1 METHSNPEVG
11 LMAELPWKPVV
22 CLPANLTVRLAAD
35 VLLAEDPGPWC
46 ESAAAGLL
54 GPGARR
60 KRVQRLASALMNYA
74 GTLKSLKGRGLPAAA
89 AVFFWPDFTI
99 ARATAEV
106 YIVAGGHP
114 DGPVTM
120 ARARELTGPNKDS
133 LGETEA
139 AEAEVP
145 AGPAFR
151 AHRYQKLWG
160 AFAPYN
166 VMEEVS
172 WFIWPPGSNA
182 TVIMT
187 VSWREPIFSKVGTT
201 IADDMA
207 RNFRIEP
214 PA

>member
-1 METHSNPEVG
+1 
-11 LMAELPWKPVV
+11 MAELPWKPVV
-22 CLPANLTVRLAAD
+22 CLPANLTVRLDAE
-35 VLLAEDPGPWC
+35 VLQAEDLGPCC
-46 ESAAAGLL
+46 ESTAAGLL
-54 GPGARR
+54 GPDARR
-60 KRVQRLASALMNYA
+60 KRVQRLASTLMKYA
-74 GTLKSLKGRGLPAAA
+74 GTLKSMKGRGLPAAA
-89 AVFFWPDFTI
+89 AVFFWPDFTTE
-99 ARATAEV
+99 RATAEV
-106 YIVAGGHP
+106 YIVADDHR
-114 DGPVTM
+114 DGPMTI
-120 ARARELTGPNKDS
+120 ARARELTGPDKDS

-160 AFAPYN
+160 AFAPHN

-187 VSWREPIFSKVGTT
+187 VSWRERMFSKAGTT

-207 RNFRIEP
+207 RNFRVEP